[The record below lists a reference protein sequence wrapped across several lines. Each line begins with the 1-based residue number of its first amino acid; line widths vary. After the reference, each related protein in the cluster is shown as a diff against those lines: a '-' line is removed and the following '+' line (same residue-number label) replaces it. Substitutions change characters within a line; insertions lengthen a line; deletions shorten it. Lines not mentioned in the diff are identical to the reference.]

1 MDEYRLWIDELGRC
15 ERVVDNYRTG
25 DLVIGGTALAEATR
39 MVADERAR
47 ACAANQQL
55 ITAAA
60 TFDDRIEVLNDIL
73 VPLWAAIDEHAWA
86 IIQRLVYALRPIDPA
101 TQQAEID
108 RSLDEGNKRT
118 RQLTAAGL
126 TFEDHYD
133 VLNPTCTF
141 SENEHQKATILVAK
155 LQRRIKDLEDEL
167 AANKQ

>member
-25 DLVIGGTALAEATR
+25 DLVIGGAALAEATR
-39 MVADERAR
+39 TVADERAR

-73 VPLWAAIDEHAWA
+73 VPLWAAIDQRPWA
-86 IIQRLVYALRPIDPA
+86 TIQRFVYALRPTDPA
-101 TQQAEID
+101 TQRAEID
-108 RSLDEGNKRT
+108 RSLDETKQRN

-126 TFEDHYD
+126 TDKDHYH
-133 VLNPTCTF
+133 LFNPTCTF
-141 SENEHQKATILVAK
+141 AEGEHQKATILVAK
-155 LQRRIKDLEDEL
+155 LQQRIEDLEDEL